1 MFLFTARRINAVE
14 AFKHTLPQR
23 TRYPGTVVGDDQRNT
38 AAPLG
43 CRKLDFAAGRR
54 ICDRVV
60 QQDGHRLPD
69 ALAVTIAFWKGI
81 VGKGNMDADLFLR
94 RSWFVPFSGVEQQG
108 FQICFLADNGPGAAV
123 RTGKR

>member
-60 QQDGHRLPD
+60 QQDGQRLPD
-69 ALAVTIAFWKGI
+69 AREIASLHC
-81 VGKGNMDADLFLR
+81 GKLTLR
-94 RSWFVPFSGVEQQG
+94 DTPGGGATFILYLPCGVQ
-108 FQICFLADNGPGAAV
+108 
-123 RTGKR
+123 

>member
-1 MFLFTARRINAVE
+1 MERASGKYSGASACRDVYKR
-14 AFKHTLPQR
+14 Q
-23 TRYPGTVVGDDQRNT
+23 VGDDQRNT

-94 RSWFVPFSGVEQQG
+94 RSWFVPFSGVEQDVYKRQG
-108 FQICFLADNGPGAAV
+108 L
-123 RTGKR
+123 R